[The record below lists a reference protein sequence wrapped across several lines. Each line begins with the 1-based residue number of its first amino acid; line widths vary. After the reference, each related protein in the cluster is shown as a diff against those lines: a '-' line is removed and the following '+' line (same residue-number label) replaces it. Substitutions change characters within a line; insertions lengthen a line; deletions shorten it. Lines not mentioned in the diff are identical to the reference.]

1 MFNRVFEYPVL
12 TNSRGV
18 SVLITWACLVF
29 LSGDTIAQNSSWPQH
44 LGPARNGISPET
56 GLLDTWPAGGPKEVW
71 RVEGGVGMSGLA
83 ISGGR
88 LFTLV
93 QREDQQGVV
102 AHDAT
107 TGAAIWRTAVAPA
120 YENQMGDGPRATPT
134 VSGHTVFAFTGE
146 GILVALNA
154 SDGRLLWSHNTLQ
167 ELSGQPADYGMA
179 CSPLVVGSLV
189 TVTVGAPD
197 ATVAAYD
204 TVSGKLAWTAGNET
218 TGYSSPA
225 LLTVG
230 GREQIVAHSGSAVLG
245 LEPKSGAV
253 LWRHPYVTDYSC
265 NIATPIAVDG
275 KVFVSSG
282 ENHGCALLAL
292 EPNGDVF
299 TVKEVWSSQGPRSVL
314 RNEWQTSILLDGH
327 LYGMDNVG
335 GAGPITHL
343 TCVDAA
349 TGKSVWQQTRFGKG
363 NLIAAD
369 GKLFMSSL
377 KGELIVARVSP
388 TGYDEI
394 GRSSVVGS
402 TRQAP
407 ALANGLLY
415 LRDNDEIVC
424 FDVRK

>member
-1 MFNRVFEYPVL
+1 MLNRTIELQTTTSVRRAHVLVALAIVVF
-12 TNSRGV
+12 V
-18 SVLITWACLVF
+18 STEAQ
-29 LSGDTIAQNSSWPQH
+29 AQNSDWPQH
-44 LGPARNGISPET
+44 LGPARNGISTEK
-56 GLLDTWPAGGPKEVW
+56 GLLDAWPVGGPKEIW
-71 RVEGGVGMSGLA
+71 RVQGGVGMSGLA
-83 ISGGR
+83 ISGGH
-88 LFTLV
+88 LFTLA
-93 QREDQQGVV
+93 QRDDQQGVV
-102 AHDAT
+102 AHDAK
-107 TGAAIWRTAVAPA
+107 TGAAIWRVAVAPA

-134 VSGHTVFAFTGE
+134 VAGNTVFAFTGE

-154 SDGRLLWSHNTLQ
+154 ADGRLLWSHHCVK
-167 ELSGQPADYGMA
+167 ELSGQPAEYGMA
-179 CSPLVVGSLV
+179 CSPLVVGSQV
-189 TVTVGAPD
+189 IVTVGAPD
-197 ATVAAYD
+197 ATVVAYD

-225 LLTVG
+225 LLVVG
-230 GREQIVAHSGSAVLG
+230 GREQIVVHSGSAVLG

-253 LWRHPYVTDYSC
+253 LWRYPYVTDYSC

-282 ENHGCALLAL
+282 ENHGCALLEL
-292 EPNGDVF
+292 KVSGDAF
-299 TVKEVWSSQGPRSVL
+299 TVSEVWSSQGVKSVL

-343 TCVDAA
+343 TCVHAT
-349 TGKSVWQQTRFGKG
+349 TGKSVWQETRFGKG

-369 GKLFMSSL
+369 GKLFLSTL

-388 TGYDEI
+388 RGYDEI
-394 GRSSVVGS
+394 GRSTVIGS

-415 LRDNDEIVC
+415 LRDNEDIVC
-424 FDVRK
+424 LDVRK